1 MIAACASN
9 RGGSAN
15 PAPET
20 RSEPAA
26 GPGVSATAK
35 FDGCDTCHVDV
46 ADEVVGT
53 RHQAKSVTCAKCHGK
68 SIGHVRDENNEVKP
82 DRVFTPKTIDAF
94 CGTCH
99 KCDRPDAA
107 KPPVKQGPTCT
118 HCHGSHKIVRHGKP
132 KRS

>member
-1 MIAACASN
+1 M
-9 RGGSAN
+9 
-15 PAPET
+15 PP
-20 RSEPAA
+20 PD
-26 GPGVSATAK
+26 ATAGARAPHLADAGSTPPEK

-82 DRVFTPKTIDAF
+82 DRVFTRQNTDAF

-99 KCDRPDAA
+99 KCSRADAGRPRA
-107 KPPVKQGPTCT
+107 KKGPICT
-118 HCHGSHKIVRHGKP
+118 ECHGSHKIVRVGKP
-132 KRS
+132 ARS